1 MLSIITYL
9 LLFSNNKNNLN
20 KPIVNDIKQ
29 LNNELTTHS
38 IYNETKKGYDETKIS
53 NINIINQEEELESI
67 QKNYKKINLLK
78 KLESINSNLNN
89 ISYSDNLLIDI
100 KISISDS
107 DLIDKKNN
115 LQDMLDDWYDV

>member
-78 KLESINSNLNN
+78 KLELINSNLNN